1 MVNRFHEK
9 CSKSFCE
16 NRFKGLKARRKLED
30 NKQCRNEI
38 YEKWSKKRIKR
49 NESLLKEKY
58 MKTER
63 WLAVPPHILD
73 R

>member
-9 CSKSFCE
+9 RSKSFCE
-16 NRFKGLKARRKLED
+16 NRFKRPKARRKDED

-49 NESLLKEKY
+49 NESLLKERE

-63 WLAVPPHILD
+63 GLAVPPHIPD